1 MIQSTKNAIKS
12 EMNNEEYIN
21 YIQSIANQYN
31 LDMERSNMIILVKN
45 RIDKE
50 MYKKLD
56 TYKKEYKLRNMKQK
70 LESLK

>member
-1 MIQSTKNAIKS
+1 
-12 EMNNEEYIN
+12 
-21 YIQSIANQYN
+21 
-31 LDMERSNMIILVKN
+31 MERSNMIILVKN